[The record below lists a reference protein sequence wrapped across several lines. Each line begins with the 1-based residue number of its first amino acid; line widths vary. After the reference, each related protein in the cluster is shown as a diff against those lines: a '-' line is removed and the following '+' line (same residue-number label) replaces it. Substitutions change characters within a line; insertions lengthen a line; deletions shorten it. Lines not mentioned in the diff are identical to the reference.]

1 MITSHKLFK
10 NLIIKVTVGFFILR
24 YQNITS
30 KEMELH
36 VPWAFTCVAIKKWWG
51 LPSSIMESKQVE
63 PLTGFLWWEQFWTW
77 NLWAINFA
85 PYSAFPSDS
94 SSFIT
99 HLKTR
104 RDNNFKTKKPSY
116 FLQEQKADVSYAG
129 MSNAQLFRLWTPESN
144 SPSEDISKVSLAV
157 NMINQ

>member
-1 MITSHKLFK
+1 MFCTLSAKLSNIITKLKKNLVVQVREKIPCFIIRKYIKEQARLYRINSHKLLK
-10 NLIIKVTVGFFILR
+10 NLIIEVSVGFFILR
-24 YQNITS
+24 YQSITS

-36 VPWAFTCVAIKKWWG
+36 FPWAFTCVAIKKWWG

-63 PLTGFLWWEQFWTW
+63 PLTGFLWWEQFRTW

-85 PYSAFPSDS
+85 PYSAFPNDS

-104 RDNNFKTKKPSY
+104 RDNNF
-116 FLQEQKADVSYAG
+116 
-129 MSNAQLFRLWTPESN
+129 
-144 SPSEDISKVSLAV
+144 
-157 NMINQ
+157 